1 MLHFGKFNAV
11 ELFTEKLQALLPQW
25 SDYSLFCQ
33 DLYLAT
39 ISSEV
44 ATETLEMKGVFSF
57 WVF

>member
-25 SDYSLFCQ
+25 SDYAVFCQ
-33 DLYLAT
+33 DLFIAT
-39 ISSEV
+39 NKSEI
-44 ATETLEMKGVFSF
+44 ATETLEMKGVLSF